1 MLFRYSDLLI
11 FSFFS
16 SFSTASRRD
25 SSLAGPMPDGTK
37 KFWEWRSRTGR
48 LSVVG
53 FQQVRAMIWLRSR
66 ERDRCRSR
74 SVWFAKLGGD
84 LCAAVE
90 VFRPDMEIMLIYIF
104 DAKFLANRFISGM
117 TRQ

>member
-1 MLFRYSDLLI
+1 MIGVDG
-11 FSFFS
+11 
-16 SFSTASRRD
+16 
-25 SSLAGPMPDGTK
+25 AG
-37 KFWEWRSRTGR
+37 
-48 LSVVG
+48 LV
-53 FQQVRAMIWLRSR
+53 WL
-66 ERDRCRSR
+66 
-74 SVWFAKLGGD
+74 AKLGGD